1 MADEFSEWTDPEAIQ
16 RRYARGQ
23 SFAQRNPGQG
33 AASPLAGLV
42 FGITGGLENLG
53 AHNAAQVNKEMER
66 QALAGIAGQKNE
78 GALAQYLMGSKVP
91 HLQQKGLGILSQ
103 SLDPAR
109 RQQLATGEEALKHAR
124 QMNPLT
130 YQKAQ
135 AELAALKRNQEIDE
149 DILRGVGL
157 LPPKAGEAGAAS
169 PSAPQPAGAPLQPVP
184 GVSLDYSGGAVPPAA
199 APPAAAPAP
208 APQQGSRAAS
218 ILASRP
224 VEEQRAW
231 GLLYRKDP
239 KKAAEQL
246 LEWANPNKEAEKARQ
261 KEVGEAQGKF
271 QVALPEAIRSA
282 ELMKRNIDAL
292 LKDKS
297 LDSVVGVRMGHPWMP
312 TVRQGSADAEARIRQ
327 VTGGI
332 FMQAFQSLKGGGS
345 ITETEGAKAT
355 QSLARLQDTRISPA
369 EYRKALKEFKQD
381 VEELVDLAKLKAE
394 GRAHEWKP
402 KPRQGDPLEDARA
415 AIAKGAPRDKVIER
429 LRQNGIDPAGL

>member
-66 QALAGIAGQKNE
+66 QALAGVAGQKNE

-91 HLQQKGLGILSQ
+91 HLQKQGLGILSQ

-157 LPPKAGEAGAAS
+157 LPPKAGEAGAAP

-246 LEWANPNKEAEKARQ
+246 LEWANPNKEEEKARQ
-261 KEVGEAQGKF
+261 KEVGEARGKF
-271 QVALPEAIRSA
+271 QVNMPEVMRSGA
-282 ELMKRNIDAL
+282 LMKRTIDSIVN
-292 LKDKS
+292 DKN
-297 LDSVVGVRMGHPWMP
+297 LDNAVGVTAGHPWMP
-312 TVRQGSADAEARIRQ
+312 TIRQGSANVEAKIKQ
-327 VTGGI
+327 IQGGV
-332 FMQAFQSLKGGGS
+332 FMQAYQSLKGGGA
-345 ITETEGAKAT
+345 ITDAEGAKAS
-355 QSLARLQDTRISPA
+355 QSLARVQETRQDPKAYREALQ
-369 EYRKALKEFKQD
+369 EFKRD
-381 VEELVDLAKLKAE
+381 IEDLEELAKLKAA
-394 GRAHEWKP
+394 GRGHEWKP
-402 KPRQGDPLEDARA
+402 RSTETDKA
-415 AIAKGAPRDKVIER
+415 GAPQVGDVRKGYRFKGGNPADQNSWEKVS
-429 LRQNGIDPAGL
+429 P